1 MTPGQLLRDKRRKQR
16 VKPKA
21 QVSRKVA
28 VQHAKHVARIALA
41 PVSPQLLRAIR
52 TGVID
57 VAMTRPSRAATVADL
72 DAVYAQLAG
81 LQLRR
86 AVAEG
91 SAFPATH
98 WARCEGGWRLREAC
112 PIPSGAAA

>member
-1 MTPGQLLRDKRRKQR
+1 MTPGQLRRNKSRQGR
-16 VKPKA
+16 LKLKA
-21 QVSRKVA
+21 QESRRLE
-28 VQHAKHVARIALA
+28 VQHVKRVARIALA
-41 PVSPQLLRAIR
+41 SVSPQLLGAIR

-57 VAMTRPSRAATVADL
+57 AAMTRPSHSATVADL

-91 SAFPATH
+91 SVFPSTH
-98 WARCEGGWRLREAC
+98 WARCEGGWRLRELPQEMRA
-112 PIPSGAAA
+112 